1 MKPFTK
7 YGGIVASIILIA
19 FGIGSIVDGRQRTL
33 RGPQHA
39 QAGADRRHARHGQA
53 IANKP
58 VDTGAKAKLFAAGI
72 RKHTLEATGGQLY
85 SQMGQFLTPAG
96 KQTSDAKAAA
106 IDKTTGKPV
115 PNAARNIWVTE
126 TALSTALST
135 SFFAE
140 SVAKFAIVMGF
151 ALLLAGIGFLVLVF
165 RLPLEAAA
173 SPRAAA
179 RRRRRSPPAPRPLS
193 EPVARP
199 AARTRGSPEHPAARH
214 VRAAGHLT
222 RRRRQPCA

>member
-1 MKPFTK
+1 MKPLTK

-19 FGIGSIVDGRQRTL
+19 FGIGSIVTGINGRSEVRNTIKAEQIVGT
-33 RGPQHA
+33 P
-39 QAGADRRHARHGQA
+39 DMDKA

-58 VDTGAKAKLFAAGI
+58 IDTGAKAKLFAAGI

-85 SQMGQFLTPAG
+85 SQMGQYLTPAG
-96 KQTSDAKAAA
+96 KQTSDVKAAA

-140 SVAKFAIVMGF
+140 SVAKFAIVTGF
-151 ALLLAGIGFLVLVF
+151 ALLLTGIGFLVLVF

-173 SPRAAA
+173 SAEGRRKAATPKPTSA
-179 RRRRRSPPAPRPLS
+179 PAP
-193 EPVARP
+193 V
-199 AARTRGSPEHPAARH
+199 
-214 VRAAGHLT
+214 
-222 RRRRQPCA
+222 